1 MEKDLIRFNMMTRLI
16 PRLGDF
22 ILKTRHSLLKIPE
35 LQGSL
40 APRATIIGE
49 EKWTMI
55 QERRRKGMGHMRVKA

>member
-16 PRLGDF
+16 PRLGAF
-22 ILKTRHSLLKIPE
+22 ILKTRHSQPKIPK

-49 EKWTMI
+49 E
-55 QERRRKGMGHMRVKA
+55 